1 MTSEELD
8 YRLFKLLESKPELS
22 QRELADELGV
32 SLGKTNYILR
42 ALIEKGWVKTQNF
55 RNSHNKLAYAYIL
68 TPSGIAQKIDITH
81 RFLKRKQAEYDRL
94 KREIAELQQEVNTP

>member
-8 YRLFKLLESKPELS
+8 YRLFKLIEARPELS

-32 SLGKTNYILR
+32 SLGKTNYVLR
-42 ALIEKGWVKTQNF
+42 ALIEKGWVKTRNF

-68 TPSGIAQKIDITH
+68 TPSGIARKIDITH
-81 RFLKRKQAEYDRL
+81 RFLRRKQAEYDRL
-94 KREIAELQQEVNTP
+94 KREIAELEKEVHNP